1 MRVMIMFCLMFFFKP
16 VLPTYFHEVFPGAC
30 LGLQMDQP
38 AEFFETISKR
48 FGTSW
53 PNNTPNLVSEVKVSR
68 LAMFIGIIRVRFPS
82 FPMRYLAWTSCA
94 STTMTM
100 RTHRLVDQIAFKKG
114 VWPEDATKNGV
125 DYVQTNDVK
134 WVNSGWCIREVPK
147 TTAIICF

>member
-1 MRVMIMFCLMFFFKP
+1 MGHESHDHVLPHVFLKP

-68 LAMFIGIIRVRFPS
+68 LAMFIGS
-82 FPMRYLAWTSCA
+82 
-94 STTMTM
+94 
-100 RTHRLVDQIAFKKG
+100 
-114 VWPEDATKNGV
+114 
-125 DYVQTNDVK
+125 
-134 WVNSGWCIREVPK
+134 SGSV
-147 TTAIICF
+147 FQVFQ

>member
-1 MRVMIMFCLMFFFKP
+1 MSINRALYQQGFSYSCSIVRLSERKIGTEPWVMRVMIMFCLMFFFKP

-82 FPMRYLAWTSCA
+82 FPMRYLA
-94 STTMTM
+94 
-100 RTHRLVDQIAFKKG
+100 
-114 VWPEDATKNGV
+114 
-125 DYVQTNDVK
+125 
-134 WVNSGWCIREVPK
+134 
-147 TTAIICF
+147 